1 MRDEQTPNTHT
12 IQRDRAPTLGLNHG
26 SGATTVERET
36 VRPDDLLDDVIISLD
51 KIPLQARFLASALE
65 RFAGD
70 TLGELDALGGAYT
83 ADAISDQ
90 LKAIQ
95 DRLVEIQGAY
105 KEGRRFEE
113 VA

>member
-1 MRDEQTPNTHT
+1 MNPN
-12 IQRDRAPTLGLNHG
+12 A
-26 SGATTVERET
+26 V
-36 VRPDDLLDDVIISLD
+36 LDDVIIALD
-51 KIPLQARFLASALE
+51 KIALQARFLASALE

-70 TLGELDALGGAYT
+70 TLGEPDALGGAYT

-95 DRLVEIQGAY
+95 DRLVELQGAY

>member
-1 MRDEQTPNTHT
+1 MNPN
-12 IQRDRAPTLGLNHG
+12 A
-26 SGATTVERET
+26 V
-36 VRPDDLLDDVIISLD
+36 LDDVIIALD
-51 KIPLQARFLASALE
+51 KIALQARFLASALE

-70 TLGELDALGGAYT
+70 TLGEPDALGGAYT

-95 DRLVEIQGAY
+95 DRLVELQGAY
-105 KEGRRFEE
+105 KEARRSEE